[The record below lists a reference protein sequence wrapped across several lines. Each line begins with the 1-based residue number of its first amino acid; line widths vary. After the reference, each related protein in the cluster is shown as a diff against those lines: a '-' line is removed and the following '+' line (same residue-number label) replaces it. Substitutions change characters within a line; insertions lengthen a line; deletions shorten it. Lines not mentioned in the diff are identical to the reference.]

1 MKTKKL
7 IAMVLTAAALSNSAI
22 ALAQENS
29 IHVIAGKGRP
39 VKVTIVDEKHYDE
52 TAQSYN
58 SIVFDE
64 ETQPFVDENGRTQLP
79 LRRIAEELDFK
90 VDWEEAEK
98 KITLSKEEN
107 VIVFRIGSKDYTVN
121 GNALLMDT
129 APVIVNDF
137 TFVPLRYL
145 CEAVGYTIDYTD
157 RNLVKEVESYTTGI
171 DDMWDWSKA
180 Q

>member
-7 IAMVLTAAALSNSAI
+7 IAMVLTAAALSNSAH
-22 ALAQENS
+22 ALAEENS

-39 VKVTIVDEKHYDE
+39 VKVTIADEKHYDA
-52 TAQSYN
+52 TIDGYN

-64 ETQPFVDENGRTQLP
+64 ETLPFVDENGRTQLP
-79 LRRIAEELDFK
+79 LRKIAEELDFK

-98 KITLSKEEN
+98 KITLTKEEN
-107 VIVFRIGSKDYTVN
+107 VIVFRIGSEGYTVN
-121 GNALLMDT
+121 GAESLMDT

-145 CEAVGYTIDYTD
+145 CEAVGYTVEYTD
-157 RNLVKEVESYTTGI
+157 RNLVEEVETYTTGI
-171 DDMWDWSKA
+171 EDMWDWSKV